1 MAMAGLFGTSL
12 VATVNHHSFGLCLL
26 KKSNAPLIR
35 MKLLELIKR
44 HSTRIGISFAV
55 LLVFLLHTLG
65 VLHIGFIDRMENL
78 AYDVRLNLMMPNTVD
93 PRIVIVDIDER
104 SLLEQGRWPWSR
116 NHLATMTDRLF
127 DEYKIKVLGFDVV
140 FAEKDE
146 SSGLKTLE
154 KIGRDHFKA
163 SNEFSKTLEK
173 VRPTLDYDQMFADSL
188 KGRAVVLGYYFRHG
202 GNEGAS
208 VGELPPPTF
217 AKDTFNTAGIDF
229 VRADAYGANLAI
241 LQKNAA
247 AGGHF
252 DPIVDRDGIS
262 RRIPMVE
269 EHNGA
274 LYESLALAVARTSLN
289 IPKVEAGFVSG
300 TVGGDYAGLEWLQLG
315 KRRIPVDENVAA
327 LIPFRGPQGSFPYVS
342 ATDVLTGKAD
352 PKVLEGAI
360 VLVGTTAPGLMD
372 LRASPVQSVYAG
384 VEMHANMIA
393 GILDQNIKERPA
405 YLLGAE
411 FVLLLL
417 AGVVLALGLAV
428 LSPLWSTLLAGAVLS
443 VSAMFNLLLWQ
454 QANFVMPIASMTLM
468 VASLY
473 LLNMSYGFF
482 VESRGKRQLAGL
494 FGQYVPPELVDE
506 MAKDP
511 DAFSLEGESREL
523 TVLFSDVRGFTTI
536 SEGLDPKQLT
546 LLMNEYLTPMTHVI
560 HHHRG
565 TIDKYMGDAIM
576 AFWGAPIADPDH
588 TRHALL
594 AAMGMIEE
602 LKALQ
607 VKFEAK
613 GWPPINIGVGLN
625 TGMMTVGNMGSEFR
639 MAYTVMGDAVN
650 LGSRL
655 EGLTKQ
661 YGVHIIVS
669 EFTREQ
675 LPGFLFRE
683 LDCVRVKGKDE
694 PVSIYEPIGLAGQVD
709 QETENELALYREALK
724 LYRAQNWDL
733 AEVQFLNLQK
743 MHPGRYLYQVYA
755 ERIAY
760 FRTDPPGDGWDGAF
774 TFKTK

>member
-1 MAMAGLFGTSL
+1 M
-12 VATVNHHSFGLCLL
+12 
-26 KKSNAPLIR
+26 
-35 MKLLELIKR
+35 MKLIELIKR
-44 HSTRIGISFAV
+44 HSIRIGISLAV
-55 LLVFLLHTLG
+55 LLAFLLHTLG
-65 VLHIGFIDRMENL
+65 VLHLGFIDRMENL
-78 AYDVRLNLMMPNTVD
+78 AYDIRLNVMMPNTVD

-116 NHLATMTDRLF
+116 NQLATMMNQLF
-127 DEYKIKVLGFDVV
+127 DHYKVKVVGYDVV

-154 KIGRDHFKA
+154 KIGREHFSGDK
-163 SNEFSKTLEK
+163 EFNKTLDK
-173 VRPTLDYDQMFADSL
+173 VRPSLDFDQLFADSI
-188 KGRAVVLGYYFRHG
+188 KGRPVVLGYYFRQG
-202 GNEGAS
+202 ENEKGS
-208 VGELPPPTF
+208 VGALPAPAF
-217 AKDTFNTAGIDF
+217 AAGEFDKTGIDF
-229 VRADAYGANLAI
+229 VQANAYGANLPV
-241 LQKNAA
+241 LQKSAAA
-247 AGGHF
+247 AGHF
-252 DPIVDRDGIS
+252 IPIVDQDGIS

-269 EHNGA
+269 EYQGA
-274 LYESLALAVARTSLN
+274 LYESLSLAVARTALN
-289 IPKVEAGFVSG
+289 IPKIEAGFVNG
-300 TVGGDYAGLEWLQLG
+300 AAGADYAGLEWLQLG
-315 KRRIPVDENVAA
+315 KRRIPVDERVAS
-327 LIPFRGPQGSFPYVS
+327 LIPFRGRQGSFPYVS

-352 PKVLEGAI
+352 PKVLDNAI

-393 GILDQNIKERPA
+393 GILDQNIKDHPA
-405 YLLGAE
+405 YMLGAE
-411 FVLLLL
+411 LIMLLMAGLL
-417 AGVVLALGLAV
+417 LALGLAI
-428 LSPLWSTLLAGAVLS
+428 LSPLWSTLLAGAVLT
-443 VSAMFNLLLWQ
+443 VSTLFNLFLWQ
-454 QANFVMPIASMTLM
+454 EANLVLPMASMMLM
-468 VASLY
+468 VATLY

-511 DAFSLEGESREL
+511 DSFSLEGDSREL

-560 HHHRG
+560 HRFRG

-576 AFWGAPIADPDH
+576 AFWGAPVADPDH
-588 TRHALL
+588 ARHALL
-594 AAMGMIEE
+594 AALGMIDE

-607 VKFEAK
+607 AAFEAK

-655 EGLTKQ
+655 ESLTKQ

-669 EFTREQ
+669 EFTKDKA
-675 LPGFLFRE
+675 PDFIYRE
-683 LDCVRVKGKDE
+683 LDRVRVKGKDE
-694 PVSIYEPIGLAGQVD
+694 PVAIFEPIGLPEQINAEMD
-709 QETENELALYREALK
+709 SELALYREALK
-724 LYRAQNWDL
+724 LFRAQNWDL
-733 AEVQFLNLQK
+733 AELQFLNLHK
-743 MHPGRYLYQVYA
+743 SYPERYLYTVYT
-755 ERIAY
+755 ERIEYYRAN
-760 FRTDPPGDGWDGAF
+760 PPGEDWDGVF

>member
-1 MAMAGLFGTSL
+1 
-12 VATVNHHSFGLCLL
+12 
-26 KKSNAPLIR
+26 
-35 MKLLELIKR
+35 MKLLELIRR
-44 HSTRIGISFAV
+44 HLTRIVISFAV
-55 LLVFLLHTLG
+55 LLVFLANTMGLI
-65 VLHIGFIDRMENL
+65 HIGFIDRMENL
-78 AYDVRLNLMMPNTVD
+78 AYDVRLNVMMPNTVD

-116 NHLATMTDRLF
+116 NQLALMIDKLF
-127 DEYKIKVLGFDVV
+127 DEYKIRVLGFDVV

-154 KIGRDHFKA
+154 KIGSEYFRSDTTF
-163 SNEFSKTLEK
+163 NKTLEK
-173 VRPTLDYDQMFADSL
+173 VRPSLDFDQLFADSL
-188 KGRAVVLGYYFRHG
+188 KGRSVVLGYYFRHG
-202 GNEGAS
+202 DSKSGS
-208 VGELPPPTF
+208 VGQLPAPAF
-217 AKDTFNTAGIDF
+217 AAGSFDNENIPF
-229 VRADAYGANLAI
+229 VRADAYGANLPV

-269 EHNGA
+269 EFQGA
-274 LYESLALAVARTSLN
+274 LYESLSLAVARTALG
-289 IPKVEAGFVSG
+289 IPKVEAGFVSDVTG
-300 TVGGDYAGLEWLQLG
+300 ENYAGLEWLQLG
-315 KRRIPVDENVAA
+315 ERRIPVDERVAA
-327 LIPFRGPQGSFPYVS
+327 LIPFRGRQGSFPYVS
-342 ATDVLTGKAD
+342 ATDVLNGKVD
-352 PKVLEGAI
+352 PQVLNGAI

-384 VEMHANMIA
+384 VEMHANMVA

-405 YLLGAE
+405 YMLGAE
-411 FVLLLL
+411 LVMLLL

-428 LSPLWSTLLAGAVLS
+428 LSPLWSTLLAGAVLTAS
-443 VSAMFNLLLWQ
+443 IMFNLLLWQ
-454 QANFVMPIASMTLM
+454 QANLVMPIASMVLM
-468 VASLY
+468 VTALY

-482 VESRGKRQLAGL
+482 VESRGKRQLAGM
-494 FGQYVPPELVDE
+494 FGQYIPPELVEE

-560 HHHRG
+560 HSYRG

-576 AFWGAPIADPDH
+576 AFWGAPVADPNH
-588 TRHALL
+588 AKHALL
-594 AAMGMIEE
+594 AALGMIEE
-602 LKALQ
+602 LEDLRKA
-607 VKFEAK
+607 FEAK

-625 TGMMTVGNMGSEFR
+625 TGIMTVGNMGSEFR

-669 EFTREQ
+669 EFTREK
-675 LPGFLFRE
+675 LPEFLFRE
-683 LDCVRVKGKDE
+683 LDRVRVKGKDE
-694 PVSIYEPIGLAGQVD
+694 PVAIYEPICLAD
-709 QETENELALYREALK
+709 HANAETGKELALYREALK
-724 LYRAQNWDL
+724 LFRAQNWDL
-733 AEVQFLNLQK
+733 AEMQFINLQK
-743 MHPGRYLYQVYA
+743 LYPGRYLYEVYI

-760 FRTDPPGDGWDGAF
+760 YRADPPGQDWDGVF

>member
-1 MAMAGLFGTSL
+1 
-12 VATVNHHSFGLCLL
+12 
-26 KKSNAPLIR
+26 
-35 MKLLELIKR
+35 MKLFELIKR
-44 HSTRIGISFAV
+44 HRIRIGISLAV
-55 LLVFLLHTLG
+55 LLTFLMHTLG
-65 VLHIGFIDRMENL
+65 VLHMGFVDRMENL
-78 AYDVRLNLMMPNTVD
+78 AYDIRLNVMMPNTVD
-93 PRIVIVDIDER
+93 SRIVIVDIDER

-116 NHLATMTDRLF
+116 NQLATMMNQLF
-127 DEYKIKVLGFDVV
+127 DHYKIKVLGFDVV

-154 KIGRDHFKA
+154 KIGREHFGG
-163 SNEFSKTLEK
+163 NREFSKTLDK
-173 VRPTLDYDQMFADSL
+173 VRPSLDFDQMFANSI
-188 KGRAVVLGYYFRHG
+188 KGRPVVMGYYFRHG
-202 GNEGAS
+202 GKQQDS
-208 VGELPPPTF
+208 VGALPPPAF
-217 AKDTFNTAGIDF
+217 SSGEYKKQDIFF
-229 VRADAYGANLAI
+229 VEADGYGANLPV
-241 LQKNAA
+241 LQNNAA

-252 DPIVDRDGIS
+252 DPIVDHDGIS

-269 EHNGA
+269 EYQGA
-274 LYESLALAVARTSLN
+274 LYESLSLAVARISLG
-289 IPKVEAGFVSG
+289 IPKIEAGFVSG
-300 TVGGDYAGLEWLQLG
+300 GIGDDYAGLEWLQLG
-315 KRRIPVDENVAA
+315 NRRIPVDERVAA
-327 LIPFRGPQGSFPYVS
+327 LIPFRGKQGSFPYIS

-352 PKVLEGAI
+352 PKLLEGAI

-384 VEMHANMIA
+384 VEMHANMVA

-411 FVLLLL
+411 FLMLLL
-417 AGVVLALGLAV
+417 AGLLLALGLAV
-428 LSPLWSTLLAGAVLS
+428 LSPLWSTLLAGAV
-443 VSAMFNLLLWQ
+443 VSASIMFNLLLWQ
-454 QANFVMPIASMTLM
+454 QANLVMPIASMLLM
-468 VASLY
+468 VAALY

-511 DAFSLEGESREL
+511 DAFSLEGDSREL

-560 HHHRG
+560 HSYRG

-576 AFWGAPIADPDH
+576 AFWGAPVADADH
-588 TRHALL
+588 ARHALL
-594 AAMGMIEE
+594 AALAMIDE
-602 LKALQ
+602 LKKLQ
-607 VKFEAK
+607 DAFKAK

-625 TGMMTVGNMGSEFR
+625 TGIMTVGNMGSEFR

-655 EGLTKQ
+655 ESLTKQ

-669 EFTREQ
+669 EFTKEKA
-675 LPGFLFRE
+675 PDFVYRE
-683 LDCVRVKGKDE
+683 LDCVRVKGKEE
-694 PVSIYEPIGLAGQVD
+694 PVAIFEPIGIIGEIDAD
-709 QETENELALYREALK
+709 TESELALYREALK

-733 AEVQFLNLQK
+733 AEMQFINLQK
-743 MHPGRYLYQVYA
+743 SQPERYLYEVYM

-760 FRTDPPGDGWDGAF
+760 FRANPPGADWDGVF

>member
-1 MAMAGLFGTSL
+1 
-12 VATVNHHSFGLCLL
+12 
-26 KKSNAPLIR
+26 
-35 MKLLELIKR
+35 MKFLELVKR
-44 HSTRIGISFAV
+44 HSVRIGLSFAV
-55 LLVFLLHTLG
+55 LLVFLLHVIG

-78 AYDVRLNLMMPNTVD
+78 AYDVRLNVMMPNTVD

-104 SLLEQGRWPWSR
+104 SLLAQGRWPWSR
-116 NHLATMTDRLF
+116 NRLAEMVSRLF
-127 DEYKIKVLGFDVV
+127 DDYKIKVLGFDVV

-154 KIGRDHFKA
+154 KIGRERFKA
-163 SNEFSKTLEK
+163 NSEFSKALEK
-173 VRPTLDYDQMFADSL
+173 IRPTLDYDQMFADTL
-188 KGRAVVLGYYFRHG
+188 KGRPVVLGYYFRSN
-202 GNEGAS
+202 GNQDAS
-208 VGELPPPTF
+208 VGALPAPAIAAGTF
-217 AKDTFNTAGIDF
+217 DTSAVDFIRAG
-229 VRADAYGANLAI
+229 AYGANLPV

-247 AGGHF
+247 AAGHF
-252 DPIVDRDGIS
+252 NPEPDGDGIS
-262 RRIPMVE
+262 RKVAMLTE
-269 EHNGA
+269 YNGN
-274 LYESLALAVARTSLN
+274 LYESLSLAVARLSLN
-289 IPKVEAGFVSG
+289 VPKIEAGFVTG
-300 TVGGDYAGLEWLQLG
+300 TAGENYAGLEWLQLG
-315 KRRIPVDENVAA
+315 ERRIPVDERVAA
-327 LIPFRGPQGSFPYVS
+327 LIPFRGRQGSFPYIS
-342 ATDVLTGKAD
+342 ATDIFTGKAD
-352 PKVLEGAI
+352 PKVLKGAI

-372 LRASPVQSVYAG
+372 LRAAPVQNVYAG

-393 GILDQNIKERPA
+393 GILDQNIKQRPA

-411 FVLLLL
+411 LVLLLL
-417 AGVVLALGLAV
+417 AGTLLALGLAV

-443 VSAMFNLLLWQ
+443 VYAMFNLLLWQ
-454 QANFVMPIASMTLM
+454 RANLVMPIASMLLM
-468 VASLY
+468 VAVLY

-482 VESRGKRQLAGL
+482 VESRGKRLLAGL

-511 DAFSLEGESREL
+511 DAFTLEGESREL

-560 HHHRG
+560 HRYRG

-576 AFWGAPIADPDH
+576 AFWGAPVADPDH
-588 TRHALL
+588 ARHALL
-594 AAMGMIEE
+594 AAIGMIDE
-602 LKALQ
+602 LQALQ
-607 VKFEAK
+607 TAFEAK

-625 TGMMTVGNMGSEFR
+625 TGIMTVGNMGSEFR

-669 EFTREQ
+669 EFTREK
-675 LPGFLFRE
+675 LPDFVFRE
-683 LDCVRVKGKDE
+683 LDRVRVKGKDE
-694 PVSIYEPIGLAGQVD
+694 PVAIYEPIGLQGHIDAA
-709 QETENELALYREALK
+709 TEKELALYREALK

-733 AEVQFLNLQK
+733 AELQFLSLQK
-743 MHPGRYLYQVYA
+743 AYPGRYLYEVYI

-760 FRTDPPGDGWDGAF
+760 FRANPPGNDWDGAF